1 MAEFGYHTIG
11 GTSGAE
17 GPSTLDGT
25 RFTLSEAGDVTS
37 VSVYCANLSASVTP
51 AFRTAIYDVSAG
63 EPNAL
68 KGTGAEVEL
77 AVSAPAAWRES
88 ALTVSLAAGDYY
100 LCVWTDTDGAQFEA
114 YWDGGAT
121 ERYRTATYHSTNPAP
136 DPFGSAST
144 GSAKLSIFA
153 TYTPSAPPGPP
164 GDRIIQVRAA
174 FW

>member
-25 RFTLSEAGDVTS
+25 RFTLSEDGDVSS
-37 VSVYCANLSASVTP
+37 VSVYCANTGSGTP
-51 AFRTAIYDVSAG
+51 AFRTAIYNVSAG

-68 KGTGAEVEL
+68 QGTGAEFVL
-77 AVSAPAAWRES
+77 APFASADWCES
-88 ALTVSLAAGDYY
+88 TLTVSLAAGDYY
-100 LCVWTDTDGAQFEA
+100 LCVWTDTDGADFEA

-121 ERYRTATYHSTNPAP
+121 ERYRTATYHPTNPAP

-153 TYTPSAPPGPP
+153 PYTPPAPPGPP